1 VIRQAQED
9 AIDVL
14 TDGRASP
21 TGFPFKVVQL
31 EGTVSQLPVYQQRER
46 VCDLGYLRQAYR
58 REDGRVDY
66 RCAAEPV
73 ETYVKK
79 GGCREDTAGRKCLCN
94 ALFATIG
101 HAQVRDEGVEEMPL
115 ITSGDELKNIRRFI
129 GSDRAGYSAG
139 EVVDWLL
146 SGLDR
151 LCGDKR
157 HAATPATASV
167 ATG

>member
-1 VIRQAQED
+1 
-9 AIDVL
+9 VL

-21 TGFPFKVVQL
+21 TGFPFKVVQMG
-31 EGTVSQLPVYQQRER
+31 GTVSQLPVYAARER
-46 VCDLGYLRQAYR
+46 VCDLGYLRQPYKRA
-58 REDGRVDY
+58 DGRIDY

-94 ALFATIG
+94 ALFSTIG
-101 HAQVRDEGVEEMPL
+101 MPQVRQDGVEEPPL
-115 ITSGDELKNIRRFI
+115 ITSGDELKNIRRFL

-146 SGLDR
+146 SGLER
-151 LCGDKR
+151 LCGR
-157 HAATPATASV
+157 SHAAAPAQRATAPV
-167 ATG
+167 VG